1 METVIKMNLKG
12 HGMQRMGHPAESGID
27 RQTHIAVLKEEI
39 RVYQSRIQPS
49 GTGYLHDAIAQLK
62 RRIEELGGIPSESER
77 VANYVDESSLH

>member
-12 HGMQRMGHPAESGID
+12 HGMQRMGYPAESGID

-39 RVYQSRIQPS
+39 RVYESRIQPS

-62 RRIEELGGIPSESER
+62 RRIEELSITDSDR
-77 VANYVDESSLH
+77 VADYVDESSLH

>member
-49 GTGYLHDAIAQLK
+49 GTGYLYDAIAQLK
-62 RRIEELGGIPSESER
+62 RRIEELSITQSER

>member
-1 METVIKMNLKG
+1 MNLKG
-12 HGMQRMGHPAESGID
+12 HGMQRMGYPAESGID

-62 RRIEELGGIPSESER
+62 RRVEELSITDSER
-77 VANYVDESSLH
+77 VADYVDESSLH